1 MFDEINKSKKSLPK
15 LNAIEKEVG
24 KYSFNGYQKFAIV
37 TYVLCFAFGII
48 LGNLFPACSSA
59 ATIYSDVCVATEF
72 NFFLMI
78 FLSFCYKSRRISG
91 DGNPPVYTIFIF
103 CSLHFVAQPLR
114 SCGMAPYMPQHPLT
128 PLPWQAAGCTSP
140 HDRCGRVLRS

>member
-1 MFDEINKSKKSLPK
+1 MNMFDEINKSKKSLPK

-78 FLSFCYKSRRISG
+78 VFRFVSFLFCLFFFAIGQIIGLLSSINDK
-91 DGNPPVYTIFIF
+91 
-103 CSLHFVAQPLR
+103 LK
-114 SCGMAPYMPQHPLT
+114 
-128 PLPWQAAGCTSP
+128 
-140 HDRCGRVLRS
+140 

>member
-1 MFDEINKSKKSLPK
+1 MMKINQLRRQRKGINSMNMFDEITETKKSLPK

-48 LGNLFPACSSA
+48 LGNLFPTCSSTA
-59 ATIYSDVCVATEF
+59 SLFNDVCVATEF

-78 FLSFCYKSRRISG
+78 LFWFIS
-91 DGNPPVYTIFIF
+91 FIF
-103 CSLHFVAQPLR
+103 CLFFFAMGHIIGL
-114 SCGMAPYMPQHPLT
+114 LT
-128 PLPWQAAGCTSP
+128 SINAKLK
-140 HDRCGRVLRS
+140 

>member
-1 MFDEINKSKKSLPK
+1 MNMFDEINKSKKSLPK

-78 FLSFCYKSRRISG
+78 LFWFVSFLFCLFFFEIGHIIGLLSSINDK
-91 DGNPPVYTIFIF
+91 
-103 CSLHFVAQPLR
+103 LK
-114 SCGMAPYMPQHPLT
+114 
-128 PLPWQAAGCTSP
+128 
-140 HDRCGRVLRS
+140 